1 MTIDLDAYCRRIGY
15 SGERVPTLETLRA
28 VHELHPR
35 NIAFENLDPLLG
47 RPVRLDAASLQGKM
61 LHGGRGG
68 YCFEH
73 NLLFGHA
80 LKAMGFKVRELIG
93 RPRWRMPDSVI
104 TPRIH
109 MLLLIDLEQTQYV
122 ADVGF
127 GGNTLTGPLLLHSR
141 EEQLTPHELAR
152 IVEAAGQWSIQAKI
166 RGGWATIYIFDLSE
180 QLLVDLETSNWW
192 ASTHPV
198 SPFVNELRL
207 ARTEV
212 GGRYTLRNNEL
223 ARHRLN
229 SETERSVLR
238 TVPELRDALTDI
250 FLLRLAEIGE
260 FDKMLA
266 RFAIG
271 EARSG

>member
-1 MTIDLDAYCRRIGY
+1 VTIDLDTYCRRIGY
-15 SGERVPTLETLRA
+15 DGERAPTLATLCA
-28 VHELHPR
+28 LHELHPR
-35 NIAFENLDPLLG
+35 SIAFENLDPLLG
-47 RPVRLDAASLQGKM
+47 RPVRLDPASLHGKM
-61 LHGGRGG
+61 LQGGRGG

-73 NLLFGHA
+73 NLLFGHV
-80 LKAMGFKVRELIG
+80 LRAMGFKVRELIG

-141 EEQLTPHELAR
+141 EEQSTPHEPAR
-152 IVEAAGQWSIQAKI
+152 VVEAAGQWSIQVKI
-166 RGGWATIYIFDLSE
+166 RGGWATTYIFDLSE
-180 QLLVDLETSNWW
+180 QLLIDLETSNWW
-192 ASTHPV
+192 TSSNPD

-229 SETERSVLR
+229 SETERSMLR
-238 TVPELRDALTDI
+238 TVPELRDALSDI

-260 FDKMLA
+260 LDKVLVRYA
-266 RFAIG
+266 AG
-271 EARSG
+271 EARSA